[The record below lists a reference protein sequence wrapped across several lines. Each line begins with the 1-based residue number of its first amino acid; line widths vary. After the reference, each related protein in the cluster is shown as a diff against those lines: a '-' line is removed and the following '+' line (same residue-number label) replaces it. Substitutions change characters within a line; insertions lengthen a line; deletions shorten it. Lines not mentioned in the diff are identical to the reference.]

1 MKKFKRPADPIRSN
15 TEDEYDDAPEGR
27 TDVILDEPSQGSLPR
42 LTPARVRGRRRSAG
56 PKAGGERVSSRSL
69 QLAQKIGLLFGG
81 NRLSGPI
88 LSEGEEDITYSTESE
103 ADMTFPF
110 DDMINPPFAL
120 ETQRVPEEAI
130 VNAHA
135 QHPGGWYY
143 PRGRLRIRLPIC
155 RYSSWIPSTVKEP
168 GANSEPPLPSP
179 DHPSKLAGL
188 ASRSGSQTR
197 DHRPHV
203 DPNSQPVDL
212 GIDPPSRSN
221 PKGFRREEATLNAAY
236 ARRSGGDIF
245 HGDTSASGSRFA
257 AIDRSLGVDSE
268 PPSPS
273 HLATT
278 MPAVPRTQT
287 SQSYNG
293 KPALSKSGSRTP
305 HYHHHHSRSQSQA
318 SKQYTNDFGVLNPK
332 SSGNFEFQSQED
344 GEMSPASSRLDLAN
358 FIIGGAGVL
367 GLGMR
372 RGGAR
377 RPLAKGGISGSES
390 EGEHMSS
397 DCSSSGL
404 GLRANR
410 YGGLSSGEGGRIK
423 RRKKTWRERERERGK
438 VSLSDGEQERDAEIN
453 RTLRLEKLVL
463 EPMVWPEVQNEDL
476 KARGEEKRR
485 DYGKKRVILDEV
497 EDELLKAHGSQAHHH
512 LRSHDSSA
520 PKEQAENKPT
530 PEFID
535 TSRSNEE
542 SLGDRP
548 LGERHQACDHKQWV
562 PKDTPISRQMAI
574 QEVVSHLIAH
584 GCQDLTNNIDHA
596 KFAEHP
602 VSHGGFSDI
611 YRGRLFDNKQV
622 AIKTLRISLSE
633 NAKHLKHAAREVHT
647 WGKCTHPNILQ
658 LYGLAV
664 FRGRIGMVSP
674 WMENGNLPRYL
685 KQTPSADRR
694 NLCLQICDGL
704 SYLHKIGIIHGD
716 LKGANVLISANGT
729 PVLAD
734 FGNSLHSNQTMK
746 FTNTTS
752 AGSLTVR
759 WSAAELITG
768 LGDHT
773 EASDVYA
780 LGMTIYEILAGTLP
794 YNDKRE
800 QTIIYLVITKQ
811 EPPERP
817 GNIPIGEGDK
827 LWNLLL
833 RCWSFEPE
841 ARPSASDV
849 GETIKT
855 VTSDSL
861 INSDGP
867 SHVDLSL

>member
-56 PKAGGERVSSRSL
+56 PKSGGERVSSRSL

-110 DDMINPPFAL
+110 DDMINPPSHSKPKESRKRRL
-120 ETQRVPEEAI
+120 STRMRNIREAGI
-130 VNAHA
+130 THGDASESDSQSAVIHRGFRARSRSLVDVVVNSFN
-135 QHPGGWYY
+135 PSR
-143 PRGRLRIRLPIC
+143 RGSL
-155 RYSSWIPSTVKEP
+155 

-257 AIDRSLGVDSE
+257 AIDRAFRARSKSSAVVDSFNRPRQGSLGVDSE

-332 SSGNFEFQSQED
+332 SSGKFEFQSQED
-344 GEMSPASSRLDLAN
+344 GEMSPASSRLDLVN

-367 GLGMR
+367 GLGMS

-377 RPLAKGGISGSES
+377 QPLAKGGISGSES
-390 EGEHMSS
+390 EGEHEQRLFVFG
-397 DCSSSGL
+397 SGS
-404 GLRANR
+404 ACQP
-410 YGGLSSGEGGRIK
+410 
-423 RRKKTWRERERERGK
+423 TWRERERERGK

-453 RTLRLEKLVL
+453 RNLRLEKFVL

-633 NAKHLKHAAREVHT
+633 NPKHLKA
-647 WGKCTHPNILQ
+647 
-658 LYGLAV
+658 GLIFSIPGSNTV

-759 WSAAELITG
+759 WSVSRINYRA
-768 LGDHT
+768 
-773 EASDVYA
+773 
-780 LGMTIYEILAGTLP
+780 
-794 YNDKRE
+794 
-800 QTIIYLVITKQ
+800 
-811 EPPERP
+811 PP
-817 GNIPIGEGDK
+817 
-827 LWNLLL
+827 
-833 RCWSFEPE
+833 
-841 ARPSASDV
+841 
-849 GETIKT
+849 
-855 VTSDSL
+855 
-861 INSDGP
+861 
-867 SHVDLSL
+867 